1 MWCNVGF
8 TQTLVKD
15 YLKYRKLDDK
25 KMNEFLDISIIS
37 IGAGVHWTNTML
49 KIKGLKPL
57 YCQPKGL
64 TLGARQF
71 IVFTDEEI
79 EYQKNRGTLKDDDK
93 LGMFIPLHLQRI
105 FPCKD

>member
-1 MWCNVGF
+1 MFFSVGF

-15 YLKYRKLDDK
+15 YLEYRKLEDK

-57 YCQPKGL
+57 YCQPKDL
-64 TLGARQF
+64 TLGAKQF
-71 IVFTDEEI
+71 IIFTDQEI
-79 EYQKNRGTLKDDDK
+79 EYQKNRGTLKNDDK